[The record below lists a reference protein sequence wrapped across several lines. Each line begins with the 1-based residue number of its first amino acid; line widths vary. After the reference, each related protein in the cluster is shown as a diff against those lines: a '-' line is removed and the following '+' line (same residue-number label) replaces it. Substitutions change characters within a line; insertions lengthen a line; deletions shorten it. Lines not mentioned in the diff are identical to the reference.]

1 MIGPALSTA
10 LRTGD
15 VLGSG
20 LGNLLSKVSSKAAL
34 PAVKKAINSNLPH
47 AVERAVERKVFDN
60 SRQASDALKELS
72 EKITK
77 EGFPSN
83 AILDTAHVDRVLV
96 PVGNNGMVVYQVA
109 KNGTA
114 KLKTIL
120 IAK

>member
-1 MIGPALSTA
+1 
-10 LRTGD
+10 
-15 VLGSG
+15 LG
-20 LGNLLSKVSSKAAL
+20 KAEL
-34 PAVKKAINSNLPH
+34 PAVNKAINSNLPH
-47 AVERAVERKVFDN
+47 AVERAVERRIFDN
-60 SRQASDALKELS
+60 SEQAAEALRNLS

-83 AILDTAHVDRVLV
+83 AILDTAHSDRVLV
-96 PVGNNGMVVYQVA
+96 PIGNNGMAVYQVA